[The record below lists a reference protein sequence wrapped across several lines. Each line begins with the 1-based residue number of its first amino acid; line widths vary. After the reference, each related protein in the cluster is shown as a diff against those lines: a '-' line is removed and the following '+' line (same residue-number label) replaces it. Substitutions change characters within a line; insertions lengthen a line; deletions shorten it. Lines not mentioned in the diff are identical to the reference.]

1 MLKERIKTLTTEA
14 ILSQLDVRF
23 NIWKI
28 LKILAQSVTSLY
40 LSEEFEL
47 NRFGKTDRHRTCL
60 NFYFKDWY

>member
-28 LKILAQSVTSLY
+28 KKNLAQSVMSLY

-47 NRFGKTDRHRTCL
+47 NWFWKDRQTDTG
-60 NFYFKDWY
+60 NV

>member
-47 NRFGKTDRHRTCL
+47 NRFWEDRQTQEMSKFL
-60 NFYFKDWY
+60 F

>member
-14 ILSQLDVRF
+14 ILSQLDLRF

-28 LKILAQSVTSLY
+28 KKILAQSVMSLY

-47 NRFGKTDRHRTCL
+47 NWFWKDRQTDTG
-60 NFYFKDWY
+60 NV

>member
-28 LKILAQSVTSLY
+28 KKILAQSVMSLH

-47 NRFGKTDRHRTCL
+47 NWFWKDRQTDTG
-60 NFYFKDWY
+60 NV

>member
-1 MLKERIKTLTTEA
+1 MLKERIKTLTIEA

-28 LKILAQSVTSLY
+28 KIFLAQSVMSLY

-47 NRFGKTDRHRTCL
+47 NWFWKDRQTDTG
-60 NFYFKDWY
+60 NV

>member
-14 ILSQLDVRF
+14 ILSQLDLRF

-28 LKILAQSVTSLY
+28 KKILAQSVMSLY

-47 NRFGKTDRHRTCL
+47 NWFWKDRQTQEM
-60 NFYFKDWY
+60 FKFLF

>member
-28 LKILAQSVTSLY
+28 LKKFGSICYVISLY

-47 NRFGKTDRHRTCL
+47 NRFWEDRQTQEMSKFL
-60 NFYFKDWY
+60 F

>member
-28 LKILAQSVTSLY
+28 KKILAQSVMSLY

-47 NRFGKTDRHRTCL
+47 NWFWKDRQTDTG
-60 NFYFKDWY
+60 NV

>member
-28 LKILAQSVTSLY
+28 KKFLAQSVMSLY

-47 NRFGKTDRHRTCL
+47 NWFWKDRQTDTG
-60 NFYFKDWY
+60 NV

>member
-28 LKILAQSVTSLY
+28 KKFLAQSVMSLY

-47 NRFGKTDRHRTCL
+47 NRFWEDRQTQEMSKFL
-60 NFYFKDWY
+60 F